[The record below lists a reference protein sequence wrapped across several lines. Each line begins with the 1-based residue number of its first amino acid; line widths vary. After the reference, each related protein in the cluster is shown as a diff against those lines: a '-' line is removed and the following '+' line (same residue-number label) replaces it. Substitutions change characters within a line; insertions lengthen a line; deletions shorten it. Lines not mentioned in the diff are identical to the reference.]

1 MKHTIGLS
9 FQVRMGEN
17 QKYKQG
23 PGQPLTPDSES
34 TLLEFS
40 RNKLKYISRKYM
52 RYSLPKRMQ
61 LSHNHVDKPRV

>member
-23 PGQPLTPDSES
+23 PRQPLTPDSES

-40 RNKLKYISRKYM
+40 GNELKIYKQKIYEV
-52 RYSLPKRMQ
+52 LPAQK
-61 LSHNHVDKPRV
+61 DATKPQPCR